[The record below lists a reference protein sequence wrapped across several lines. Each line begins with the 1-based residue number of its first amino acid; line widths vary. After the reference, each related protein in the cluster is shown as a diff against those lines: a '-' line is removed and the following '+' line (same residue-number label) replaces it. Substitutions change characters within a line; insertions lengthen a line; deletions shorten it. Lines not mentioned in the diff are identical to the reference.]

1 MATVKGIRMKR
12 SKRIKKNILIIQILI
27 ISSIIFICFFLPPI
41 KSYFNQEMNKDLI
54 QKIENELISAN
65 IEIVQLKYRNGE
77 NHSSYLASSGAS
89 TSVSE
94 GGSGVIIAKE
104 GNRYFALTANHVI
117 LEEDDVDKTQIIAM
131 RYDDLDFADYISE
144 VGYFMGVDDYYYQFP
159 NVTVEY
165 ANDKYDLV
173 LISFMAEEE
182 YSILP
187 ISDKLPKYGDI
198 VVAMSNPC
206 SERNLV
212 SAGKISSRKL
222 VTFNDEVGKNQYPMI
237 QHTAQI
243 SQGSSGSALINQDF
257 EIVGINLGGNEN
269 IFRQYISGMA
279 MASDRIVDF
288 LEESGFEFQ

>member
-1 MATVKGIRMKR
+1 MKR